1 MPVPP
6 LPAVN
11 GVCGAVPDASGAPGT
26 PVGSG
31 VGFGTLLG
39 AAGVAGLFY
48 AILR

>member
-26 PVGSG
+26 PAGG
-31 VGFGTLLG
+31 GIGLGMLLG
-39 AAGVAGLFY
+39 AAGVAGLLY
-48 AILR
+48 AVLR